1 MERVQAPALDVH
13 KPSPVRGQLEPWD
26 PRTPKGA
33 RYIQCTD
40 TCDEL
45 KVRSSCLLLY
55 VKSMMISQVLLPPG
69 TAGMYEQLLKLESYE
84 LSKKTNLSWARIME
98 IRHLK
103 DRMIRKCQKLV
114 KTELP
119 TARTAGLNFVFQTLA
134 APADFR
140 LKEMEKWFREQQK
153 KTKPTSGYTSGQG
166 YTSGR
171 EMSLPA
177 NTTLVRIPT
186 PAAKPIPRAITAPE
200 PPAQPKPVNYVPP
213 IRIPHRIQQHERK
226 TSATMPSAVS
236 EVFSPPPLPV
246 LLLSQREDYGLE
258 TYKPALARETEAFK
272 EKEPPEPAA
281 ADPPPNPVEVLSPNP
296 GEGEATVR
304 PGALARRSS
313 YAKRVSWADSQ
324 DILDKQVTQYANAA
338 RDAQSSG
345 ERASASSVGH
355 ADIRIV

>member
-1 MERVQAPALDVH
+1 
-13 KPSPVRGQLEPWD
+13 
-26 PRTPKGA
+26 
-33 RYIQCTD
+33 
-40 TCDEL
+40 
-45 KVRSSCLLLY
+45 
-55 VKSMMISQVLLPPG
+55 
-69 TAGMYEQLLKLESYE
+69 MYEQLLKLESYE

-114 KTELP
+114 KTEMP

-153 KTKPTSGYTSGQG
+153 KTKPTNGYTSGQG
-166 YTSGR
+166 YSSGR
-171 EMSLPA
+171 DISLPA

-186 PAAKPIPRAITAPE
+186 PVAKPIPRAITAPE

-213 IRIPHRIQQHERK
+213 IRIPHRIQQQEH
-226 TSATMPSAVS
+226 TMSATLPSAAN

-258 TYKPALARETEAFK
+258 THKPALARETEAFK
-272 EKEPPEPAA
+272 ERQPPEPDAVN
-281 ADPPPNPVEVLSPNP
+281 PPPHPIEPFSPNP
-296 GEGEATVR
+296 LEGEAPIR

-313 YAKRVSWADSQ
+313 IGKRVSWADSQ
-324 DILDKQVTQYANAA
+324 DILDKQVAQYANAA

-345 ERASASSVGH
+345 ERAYASSVDH
-355 ADIRIV
+355 ADIHVA